1 MEENNSTQSNEHDDL
16 CGGECSPDCCKTC
29 GRKLVNDEIA
39 IYKRMVNRGATE
51 YLCLTCFAAYYR
63 VTEDLLRE
71 KIEHFRE
78 MGCTLFK

>member
-1 MEENNSTQSNEHDDL
+1 MNDNNTLHSEETPSS
-16 CGGECSPDCCKTC
+16 CGYDCCKTC

-39 IYKRMVNRGATE
+39 LYKRMVNRGASE
-51 YLCLTCFAAYYR
+51 YLCLTCFAAYFR
-63 VTEDLLRE
+63 VTEDLLKE

>member
-1 MEENNSTQSNEHDDL
+1 M
-16 CGGECSPDCCKTC
+16 TC
-29 GRKLVNDEIA
+29 GRKLECDEIA

-51 YLCLTCFAAYYR
+51 YKCLTCFAEYYK

-71 KIEHFRE
+71 KIEHFRN

>member
-1 MEENNSTQSNEHDDL
+1 MNDNNTLQREEASSL
-16 CGGECSPDCCKTC
+16 GYDCCKTC

-63 VTEDLLRE
+63 VTEELLQE
-71 KIEHFRE
+71 KIKHFRD